1 MLAPCTQRRAG
12 RIAKESILDKHK
24 KTTKEEKSLDKK
36 KKTTKK
42 DSGQA
47 KESYDR
53 TNAKR
58 SKALREA
65 KARAIAFCKDHTEK
79 VWDPARLEKEA
90 TENVETIVDKCG
102 VNGFVH
108 VFGGAWPS
116 NNLQKAVEVE
126 CFGKGKNRHAVFTDG
141 LFKILTFAD
150 IAKYT
155 LLKTWIETIG
165 CRKVGD
171 SLVSSVS
178 AYGDTSR
185 ESVHALMMLRPFY
198 RLPISNERIRL
209 PNSMVCLF
217 NSLSLQISCLPH
229 VTSRHVLILDP
240 PILGH
245 IDVFLGMGEVI
256 SRGSRESIES
266 WPCVRVCWLTFVG
279 TAGGREGILVWDDH
293 VPKHWYLPL
302 CVCV

>member
-79 VWDPARLEKEA
+79 VWDLARLEKEVKKIFDQI
-90 TENVETIVDKCG
+90 VEKCG
-102 VNGFVH
+102 GQGFVH
-108 VFGGAWPS
+108 VFGGAWAS
-116 NNLQKAVEVE
+116 ANLQKAVRNE

-141 LFKILTFAD
+141 LFKISTFAD

-155 LLKTWIETIG
+155 LLKTWIETIDITLDDWLG
-165 CRKVGD
+165 LWKIVDSSRYGKTASNIECTTVFRFTPARVELVG
-171 SLVSSVS
+171 
-178 AYGDTSR
+178 
-185 ESVHALMMLRPFY
+185 
-198 RLPISNERIRL
+198 
-209 PNSMVCLF
+209 
-217 NSLSLQISCLPH
+217 
-229 VTSRHVLILDP
+229 
-240 PILGH
+240 
-245 IDVFLGMGEVI
+245 
-256 SRGSRESIES
+256 
-266 WPCVRVCWLTFVG
+266 
-279 TAGGREGILVWDDH
+279 
-293 VPKHWYLPL
+293 
-302 CVCV
+302 